1 MNHPRREEYG
11 NHPLQEKTNHPRI
24 RKWPPVVDWSG
35 DLGCMDYAA
44 AIMFHLGNVLLPDDE
59 KVRVTIERDPE
70 TERFTIKR
78 EVIT

>member
-1 MNHPRREEYG
+1 MERGIWEPPAAGKDE
-11 NHPLQEKTNHPRI
+11 PPTDI

-35 DLGCMDYAA
+35 NLGCMDYAV

-70 TERFTIKR
+70 AGKFTIKR
-78 EVIT
+78 ETIT